1 MAKNKKKKSNGGNGV
16 HALSDEQFV
25 RQRARQLPIGDC
37 YMDDGIEQGGL
48 TNIAVLRKHPQGK
61 VTGAM
66 FLVDT
71 LCLGVKDAVVFVRKD
86 MDELKENFLFFDEYN
101 EDVRKI
107 SYEEAH
113 NRIYGA
119 IAFAEEAGIEPC
131 KEFNLAQYI
140 LEEDTDD
147 IPLIEYEY
155 GKDGKH
161 TLFAKNGIE
170 LSTYLPILREHL
182 GDNFNYYCP
191 TGYFNGNGLEET
203 DDRYYEF
210 FGNFEYPSTF
220 KPKTKHLIKLL
231 EGKDGEDGG
240 VLQFKEIMKILG
252 NRPELL
258 YDDLCN
264 FLAFMKGK
272 AEEDYYTDED
282 ENLEMSVVDDN
293 PETYLIINALTL
305 LSLIGFGDKRHI
317 ANDWFNSSTHI
328 LKKYFGNLL
337 EKTEKFVYLSMAHA
351 DLDYVCELAR
361 DFGFWSEVSDC
372 YLFESLATY
381 GIFDTKAKPAVQK
394 VLGDILDMAI
404 ACGRDEREEP
414 VREHFS
420 GSRVLEVAAIITVF
434 NYKEMIP
441 KVKEAFDALGIEES
455 ACTIFEDKDSE
466 AITCIQKLNE
476 EIANSDKSFL
486 HFLFSIIADDGTA
499 E

>member
-37 YMDDGIEQGGL
+37 YMDNGIEQGGL

-161 TLFAKNGIE
+161 ALFAKNGIE
-170 LSTYLPILREHL
+170 LSTFLPILREHL
-182 GDNFNYYCP
+182 GDNFDYYCA
-191 TGYFNGNGLEET
+191 T
-203 DDRYYEF
+203 DYPNEAEYDLYDEF
-210 FGNFEYPSTF
+210 FGDGEYPSKF
-220 KPKTKHLIKLL
+220 KPKIKNLIKLL
-231 EGKDGEDGG
+231 EGKDGESGG
-240 VLQFKEIMKILG
+240 VLQYEYIMETLG
-252 NRPELL
+252 NSLELL
-258 YDDLCN
+258 HDDLCN
-264 FLAFMKGK
+264 LLAFMKGK
-272 AEEDYYTDED
+272 AEEDSYTDED
-282 ENLEMSVVDDN
+282 ESMEMSVVDDN
-293 PETYLIINALTL
+293 PDTYLIINALTL

-317 ANDWFNSSTHI
+317 ANDWLNSSTPI
-328 LKKYFGNLL
+328 LKKYFGNRLDAII
-337 EKTEKFVYLSMAHA
+337 KIVYLSMAYA

-361 DFGFWSEVSDC
+361 DFGFWSEVSDN
-372 YLFESLATY
+372 YLLETLAMY
-381 GIFDTKAKPAVQK
+381 AVLNTKAKPTVQTAF
-394 VLGDILDMAI
+394 GEILDMAI
-404 ACGRDEREEP
+404 AYGRDEIEEP
-414 VREHFS
+414 GRYCYRES
-420 GSRVLEVAAIITVF
+420 IVLDLSSIIAVF
-434 NYKEMIP
+434 NYKELMP
-441 KVKEAFDALGIEES
+441 KVKEALDVLGYDESTYKIVEEKNS
-455 ACTIFEDKDSE
+455 TAMVNLHNLDEDM
-466 AITCIQKLNE
+466 
-476 EIANSDKSFL
+476 ANSGT
-486 HFLFSIIADDGTA
+486 LFRQYLLSLLID

>member
-1 MAKNKKKKSNGGNGV
+1 
-16 HALSDEQFV
+16 
-25 RQRARQLPIGDC
+25 
-37 YMDDGIEQGGL
+37 MDNGIEQGGL

-191 TGYFNGNGLEET
+191 TGYFNDAKYDLY
-203 DDRYYEF
+203 DEF
-210 FGNFEYPSTF
+210 FGDGEYPSKF
-220 KPKTKHLIKLL
+220 KPKTKNLIKLL
-231 EGKDGEDGG
+231 EGKDGESGG
-240 VLQFKEIMKILG
+240 VLQLEEINEALG
-252 NRPELL
+252 NRQELL

-264 FLAFMKGK
+264 LLAFMKGK

-282 ENLEMSVVDDN
+282 ESMEMSVVDDN
-293 PETYLIINALTL
+293 PDTYLIINALTL

-317 ANDWFNSSTHI
+317 ANDWFNSNNAV

-361 DFGFWSEVSDC
+361 DFGFWSEVSDN
-372 YLFESLATY
+372 YLLETLAMY
-381 GIFDTKAKPAVQK
+381 AVLNTKAKPTVQTAF
-394 VLGDILDMAI
+394 GEILDMAI
-404 ACGRDEREEP
+404 AYGRDEIEVPGRDCYRE
-414 VREHFS
+414 S
-420 GSRVLEVAAIITVF
+420 IVLDLSSIIAVF
-434 NYKEMIP
+434 NYKELMP
-441 KVKEAFDALGIEES
+441 KVKEALDVLGYDESTYKIVEEKNS
-455 ACTIFEDKDSE
+455 TAMVNLNNLDEDM
-466 AITCIQKLNE
+466 
-476 EIANSDKSFL
+476 ANSGT
-486 HFLFSIIADDGTA
+486 LFRQYLLSLLID